1 MAPQVCE
8 VHSTTHSLMI
18 SYYIIMAK

>member
-8 VHSTTHSLMI
+8 VHSTTRSLMI